1 MGDFFMNYDIE
12 NNNNDYDL
20 IKNEY
25 NKVYGDTTHFSKQE
39 DFELFL
45 DNIDKKK

>member
-1 MGDFFMNYDIE
+1 MGDFILELNEELIISE
-12 NNNNDYDL
+12 YDL

-25 NKVYGDTTHFSKQE
+25 NKINEDNTHYSKQE

>member
-1 MGDFFMNYDIE
+1 MGDFFMNINEEIITYE
-12 NNNNDYDL
+12 YDL

-25 NKVYGDTTHFSKQE
+25 NKIYEDTTHFSKQE